1 MSIGNTALFCYNL
14 YWMGYKR
21 VGSEVLLNDAIKL
34 GPFLI
39 KYYYLFIFIS
49 GCLAYI
55 MMRYRLRLN
64 LPLREFVLNQLT
76 NGVILWII
84 IWKFSYAI
92 FNSSKAIANP
102 QTILFFTG
110 GKSGVV
116 AATIITLIYL
126 FVKLWNN
133 NKDKKNILDVIIV
146 GGFSFFIS
154 FYLILLFFGHN
165 SPWSLMKLLVL
176 GTLFLL
182 YLYKDLEQQE
192 RKETMKK
199 VIAII
204 VFIGLIGYTIY
215 TTAFT
220 EQTAVEGLEK
230 GNLAPD
236 FELTTLD
243 GDKVKLSDF
252 RGKKVLLNFWASWCG
267 PCRAEMPDM
276 QELHKEGRDDL
287 VILAVNATQ
296 TEKGKESPAE
306 FIKELGLTF
315 PTVLDEKGEVSKK
328 YQVIALPTSY
338 FIDSEGKIN
347 EKYTGTLSY
356 EQMVNGI
363 SKLD

>member
-1 MSIGNTALFCYNL
+1 M
-14 YWMGYKR
+14 
-21 VGSEVLLNDAIKL
+21 LNDAIKL

-55 MMRYRLRLN
+55 IIRYRLRLN
-64 LPLREFVLNQLT
+64 LPLRDVVLNLIT
-76 NGVILWII
+76 NGVIIWIFV
-84 IWKFSYAI
+84 WKFSYII
-92 FNSSKAIANP
+92 FNSSKSISNP

-110 GKSGVV
+110 GKSGAVL
-116 AATIITLIYL
+116 ASIITVIYL
-126 FVKLWNN
+126 FVKLWKNSS
-133 NKDKKNILDVIIV
+133 NKKTVLDVIIV
-146 GGFSFFIS
+146 GSFSFFIS
-154 FYLILLFFGHN
+154 FYMILLLFGHDGHL
-165 SPWSLMKLLVL
+165 SLIKLLVL

-182 YLYKDLEQQE
+182 YLYKDIKQQE

-199 VIAII
+199 VIALI
-204 VFIGLIGYTIY
+204 VFIGLIGYTVY

-220 EQTAVEGLEK
+220 EKTAVVGLEK

-236 FELTTLD
+236 FELVTLD
-243 GDKVKLSDF
+243 GNKVKLSDY

-276 QELHKEGRDDL
+276 EELHKEGREDF

-296 TEKGKESPAE
+296 TEKSKESPAE

-315 PTVLDEKGEVSKK
+315 PVVLDEKGDVSKT

-356 EQMVNGI
+356 EQMINGV

>member
-1 MSIGNTALFCYNL
+1 M
-14 YWMGYKR
+14 
-21 VGSEVLLNDAIKL
+21 LNDAIKL

-64 LPLREFVLNQLT
+64 LPLRDVVLNVIT
-76 NGVILWII
+76 NGVIIWIFV
-84 IWKFSYAI
+84 WKFSYII
-92 FNSSKAIANP
+92 FNSSKAITNP
-102 QTILFFTG
+102 QTILFFAG
-110 GKSGVV
+110 GNSGIIL
-116 AATIITLIYL
+116 ATLMTVIYL

-133 NKDKKNILDVIIV
+133 SNKKAIIDVIIV
-146 GGFSFFIS
+146 GSFSFFIS
-154 FYLILLFFGHN
+154 FYLILLFFGHDIL
-165 SPWSLMKLLVL
+165 SSFIKVLILV
-176 GTLFLL
+176 TLFLL
-182 YLYKDLEQQE
+182 YLYKDIKQQE

-199 VIAII
+199 VIALI
-204 VFIGLIGYTIY
+204 VFVGLIGYTVY

-220 EQTAVEGLEK
+220 EKTAVVGLEK

-236 FELTTLD
+236 FELVTLD
-243 GDKVKLSDF
+243 GDKVKLSDY

-276 QELHKEGRDDL
+276 EELHKEGREDF

-296 TEKGKESPAE
+296 TEKSKESPAE

-315 PTVLDEKGEVSKK
+315 PVVLDEKGDVSKT

-338 FIDSEGKIN
+338 FVDSEGKIN

-356 EQMVNGI
+356 QQMINGI

>member
-1 MSIGNTALFCYNL
+1 M
-14 YWMGYKR
+14 
-21 VGSEVLLNDAIKL
+21 LNDAIKL

-64 LPLREFVLNQLT
+64 LPLRDVVLNVIT
-76 NGVILWII
+76 NGVIIWIFV
-84 IWKFSYAI
+84 WKFSYII
-92 FNSSKAIANP
+92 FNSSKAITNP
-102 QTILFFTG
+102 QTILFFAG
-110 GKSGVV
+110 GNSGIIL
-116 AATIITLIYL
+116 ATFITVIFL

-133 NKDKKNILDVIIV
+133 SNKKAIIDVIIV
-146 GGFSFFIS
+146 GSFSFSIS
-154 FYLILLFFGHN
+154 FYLILLFFGHDIL
-165 SPWSLMKLLVL
+165 SSFIKFLILV
-176 GTLFLL
+176 TLFLL
-182 YLYKDLEQQE
+182 YLYKDIKQQE

-199 VIAII
+199 VIALI
-204 VFIGLIGYTIY
+204 VFVGLIGYTVY

-220 EQTAVEGLEK
+220 EKTAIVGLEK

-236 FELTTLD
+236 FELVTLD
-243 GDKVKLSDF
+243 GDKVKLSDY

-276 QELHKEGRDDL
+276 EELHKEGREDL

-296 TEKGKESPAE
+296 TEKSKESPAE

-315 PTVLDEKGEVSKK
+315 PVVLDEKGDVSKT

-338 FIDSEGKIN
+338 FVDSEGKIN

-356 EQMVNGI
+356 QQMINGI